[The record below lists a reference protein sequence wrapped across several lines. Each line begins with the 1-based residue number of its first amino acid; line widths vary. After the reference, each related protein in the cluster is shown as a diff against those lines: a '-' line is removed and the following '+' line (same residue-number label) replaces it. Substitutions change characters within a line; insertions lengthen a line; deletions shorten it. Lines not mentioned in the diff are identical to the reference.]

1 MEELLQRLQGI
12 GLSAEQAK
20 SALHT
25 IKDYIVEKFPMVGGM
40 VDNLFGAE
48 GGNKDKGDDDISGKV
63 SGTLGNKFD

>member
-20 SALHT
+20 AALHT

-40 VDNLFGAE
+40 VDNLFGADGE
-48 GGNKDKGDDDISGKV
+48 KESGSDGSAQGKISGMFGK
-63 SGTLGNKFD
+63 